1 MNKQQQQV
9 GDLKQN
15 SVFNNINL
23 MDPKKLST
31 QELEQI
37 VLNNLKSVG
46 EKLQNSSSPI
56 RQIQQTKYQ
65 VEQGY
70 VNQKQGYS
78 FQNQKGNNGNYNSVS
93 NDQQQKTLPIN
104 RNTPSFQNVI
114 INDSL
119 VGQEQGENVINQ
131 HQIQLSAFASPQFNS
146 PSQKLLFSNTNRGET
161 MTRKDLESSN
171 QVALEKKE
179 NPQLI
184 SNPAPQNNP
193 FQTTDQI
200 AQVQNMLSSIENPFS
215 QNLFASHFKVNGNNN
230 TLSNPASN
238 LPTNL
243 GSSTAQKFQL
253 LPPKQLETPNKPS
266 ITGLQQNPFK
276 QDFQKNSSEQS
287 IRNARFLTSNKENSN
302 QNNQS
307 SSTANMS
314 TTNNLMLGDQN
325 FINGVNDQANVLNH
339 SSSTTNQKLRS
350 ASPNFNGWSD
360 STSPAIAGAMK
371 VLKEKCSKAEQ
382 QLKEL
387 QQTCQQQQEEI
398 NQLKENGKTQKQ
410 QWEENSKESFIRL
423 SEQTGKVLGEITKL
437 QTENAHVQ
445 NENAIM
451 QKQIDAYKSQIQE
464 LTQEVL
470 YLRKCNE
477 IIEGEKSKHLEHNAQ
492 EKDELDQKFIILE
505 KLRKTDKQLI
515 EKLENDLQELQNA
528 KRIQE
533 EKLKKL
539 EIENEQLKNELYDSQ
554 ESLEGRCKASESK
567 LSLYEKELNL
577 IKEKYEKERNF
588 NQKRASI
595 YAEKDQVMKQL
606 QEENIDFRSQI
617 KSLQTQLDH
626 QKKQNELHDKMKQKF
641 EREKYSQ
648 EESYK
653 QLKGLTDEIVNLAQR
668 EANTRMKEQLHLFQ
682 QRLKRLDDGNK
693 KISESQS
700 SISRSSSK
708 QKQLKSRGPS
718 KEKKTKDS
726 TDSRANN
733 FSSSKTKSSVIS
745 NSANKFYK
753 QASPKSN
760 KSGQNHSNVVT
771 VVSNKKLKPKSKSRN
786 PSQNKELHL
795 EDLDESIESRRS
807 ALIGSSSVQKLS
819 NEGQKRMVRKN
830 SLVLSQNNS
839 LDFES
844 MSPHTSRKSNQGQT
858 GRSTSRQRSVSK
870 NSDLSASRNKSLK
883 KKKQGASQISQNSY
897 IYHEDRGVHRHEED
911 DIDALMTNQSQVTV
925 KPSQQSTSNRYGM
938 QSNNQQYSTILTEPK
953 NPSAYIQSYTFPEN
967 FQKMTESEISN
978 EIFKLERAVAE
989 TKREYNNLLTRSR
1002 ENSDINI
1009 EEVRQRMNELAID
1022 MQKQSDWQFILKK
1035 KQREIITM
1043 SFGKQSLQTNNI
1055 N

>member
-1 MNKQQQQV
+1 MNKQQQQAA
-9 GDLKQN
+9 DLKQN
-15 SVFNNINL
+15 SIFNTINL
-23 MDPKKLST
+23 TDPKKLST

-56 RQIQQTKYQ
+56 RQIQYTKNQ
-65 VEQGY
+65 VDQGY
-70 VNQKQGYS
+70 ANQKQGYS
-78 FQNQKGNNGNYNSVS
+78 FQNQKGNQGNYNSVS

-119 VGQEQGENVINQ
+119 IGQDQSENIINQ

-161 MTRKDLESSN
+161 MTRKDLENSN
-171 QVALEKKE
+171 QAALEKKE

-193 FQTTDQI
+193 FQSNDQI
-200 AQVQNMLSSIENPFS
+200 AQVQNLLSSIENPFS
-215 QNLFASHFKVNGNNN
+215 QNLFASHFKVNGNNS
-230 TLSNPASN
+230 TLPNSASN
-238 LPTNL
+238 VPTL
-243 GSSTAQKFQL
+243 GSSAAQKFQL

-266 ITGLQQNPFK
+266 LTGLSQNPFK
-276 QDFQKNSSEQS
+276 QDLQKNASEQS
-287 IRNARFLTSNKENSN
+287 MRNTRFLTSNKENN
-302 QNNQS
+302 IQNNQS
-307 SSTANMS
+307 SSTIN
-314 TTNNLMLGDQN
+314 NNLLLNDQN
-325 FINGVNDQANVLNH
+325 LINGVNDQANVLNH

-350 ASPNFNGWSD
+350 ASPSFNGWSD

-398 NQLKENGKTQKQ
+398 NLLKENEKTQKQ

-423 SEQTGKVLGEITKL
+423 SEQTGKVLSEITKL

-451 QKQIDAYKSQIQE
+451 QKQIDVYKTQIQE

-515 EKLENDLQELQNA
+515 DKLENDLKDLQNA

-554 ESLEGRCKASESK
+554 ETLEGRCKASESK

-577 IKEKYEKERNF
+577 IKEKYEKEKNF

-595 YAEKDQVMKQL
+595 YAEKDQIMKQL

-626 QKKQNELHDKMKQKF
+626 QKKQNEQHDKIKQKL

-682 QRLKRLDDGNK
+682 QRLKRLDDGSK

-708 QKQLKSRGPS
+708 QKQLKSSGNS
-718 KEKKTKDS
+718 KEKKTKVNS
-726 TDSRANN
+726 ESRANN
-733 FSSSKTKSSVIS
+733 FSSSKTKASVQSS
-745 NSANKFYK
+745 SANKFYK

-760 KSGQNHSNVVT
+760 KSGQSHTNVVT

-786 PSQNKELHL
+786 PSHNKELHL

-819 NEGQKRMVRKN
+819 NEGQKRMTRKN

-870 NSDLSASRNKSLK
+870 NSDLSASRNKSVK
-883 KKKQGASQISQNSY
+883 KKKQVVSQISQNSY
-897 IYHEDRGVHRHEED
+897 IYHEDRGAHHHEED

-925 KPSQQSTSNRYGM
+925 KPSQQSNSNRYGV
-938 QSNNQQYSTILTEPK
+938 QNNNQQFSTIMTEPK

-1043 SFGKQSLQTNNI
+1043 SFGKQSLQNNI

>member
-15 SVFNNINL
+15 SIFNTINL
-23 MDPKKLST
+23 TDPKKLST

-56 RQIQQTKYQ
+56 RQIQQTKNQ

-70 VNQKQGYS
+70 TNQKQGYS
-78 FQNQKGNNGNYNSVS
+78 FQSQKGNQGNYNSVS

-104 RNTPSFQNVI
+104 RNTPSFQNFI

-119 VGQEQGENVINQ
+119 IGQDQSENVINQ
-131 HQIQLSAFASPQFNS
+131 HQIQLSAFASPSFNS
-146 PSQKLLFSNTNRGET
+146 PSQKLLFSNTNRGDT
-161 MTRKDLESSN
+161 MTRKDLENSN
-171 QVALEKKE
+171 QAALEKKE

-184 SNPAPQNNP
+184 SNPSAQNNP

-200 AQVQNMLSSIENPFS
+200 AQVQNLLSSIENPFT
-215 QNLFASHFKVNGNNN
+215 QNLFASHFKVNGNNG
-230 TLSNPASN
+230 TLPNSASN
-238 LPTNL
+238 LPTL

-266 ITGLQQNPFK
+266 LTGLSQNPFK
-276 QDFQKNSSEQS
+276 QDFQKNPSEQS
-287 IRNARFLTSNKENSN
+287 MRNTRFLSSNKENNS

-307 SSTANMS
+307 SSTTN
-314 TTNNLMLGDQN
+314 NNLMLGDQN
-325 FINGVNDQANVLNH
+325 FINGVNDQTNILNH

-350 ASPNFNGWSD
+350 TSPSFNGWSD

-387 QQTCQQQQEEI
+387 QQTCQQQQAEI
-398 NQLKENGKTQKQ
+398 NQLKENEKTQKQ

-423 SEQTGKVLGEITKL
+423 SEQTGKVLSEITKL
-437 QTENAHVQ
+437 QTENAHAQ

-451 QKQIDAYKSQIQE
+451 QKQIDAYKTQIQE

-492 EKDELDQKFIILE
+492 EKDERDQKFIILE

-515 EKLENDLQELQNA
+515 DKLENDLQELQNT

-533 EKLKKL
+533 EKLKKI

-554 ESLEGRCKASESK
+554 ETLEGRCKVSESK

-577 IKEKYEKERNF
+577 IKEKYEKEKNF

-626 QKKQNELHDKMKQKF
+626 QKKQNELHDKIKQKF

-668 EANTRMKEQLHLFQ
+668 EPNTRMKEQLYLFQ

-693 KISESQS
+693 KISESKS

-726 TDSRANN
+726 SDSRANN

-760 KSGQNHSNVVT
+760 KSGQNHTNVVT
-771 VVSNKKLKPKSKSRN
+771 VVSNKKFKPKSKPRN
-786 PSQNKELHL
+786 PSYNKELHL

-819 NEGQKRMVRKN
+819 NEGQKRMTRKN

-839 LDFES
+839 LDFET
-844 MSPHTSRKSNQGQT
+844 MSPHTSRKSNQVQT

-883 KKKQGASQISQNSY
+883 KKKQGSSQISQNSY
-897 IYHEDRGVHRHEED
+897 IYHEDRGVYHHEED
-911 DIDALMTNQSQVTV
+911 DIDALMTNHSQITV
-925 KPSQQSTSNRYGM
+925 KPSQQPNSNRYGI
-938 QSNNQQYSTILTEPK
+938 QNNQQFSTVMTEPK
-953 NPSAYIQSYTFPEN
+953 NPSVYIQSYTFPEN

-1043 SFGKQSLQTNNI
+1043 SFGKQSLQANNTN
-1055 N
+1055 